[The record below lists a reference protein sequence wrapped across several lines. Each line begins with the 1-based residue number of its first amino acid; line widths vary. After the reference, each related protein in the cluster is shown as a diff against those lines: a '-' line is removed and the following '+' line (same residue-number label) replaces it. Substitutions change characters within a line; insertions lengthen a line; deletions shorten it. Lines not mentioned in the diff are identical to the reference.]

1 MGTVDNSGLDAWVR
15 ARESRLPSEPELPLQ
30 GGGGGGTSDDM
41 VPIKE
46 YVDARDDA
54 IESRLGAKLDKLPS
68 SDTVRNNIWGAA
80 LTVLGILLA
89 VLAFGGDRFDA
100 GIGQADSRQT
110 QLERDSDQDNSMAEI
125 NEKLDILI
133 AGSELK
139 GR

>member
-1 MGTVDNSGLDAWVR
+1 
-15 ARESRLPSEPELPLQ
+15 
-30 GGGGGGTSDDM
+30 M